1 MTLVDF
7 FREECISLKSE
18 AGSKKELLAEI
29 ATLAKKT
36 SILDEVSKEEIL
48 KGLEEREALG
58 STGFQDG
65 IAIPHCLLSGV
76 KKFVVGLITHVK
88 GIDFASL
95 DGKPTR
101 IVAFIIG
108 PKQERNDH
116 IRILSTLSR
125 VLSDKTTATELLSTK
140 TPTAAMESLLR
151 TLGDTLTQD
160 KSSRRNIIT
169 VTVQNEQLFPDI
181 LQLFSE
187 EDECF
192 ISVVDAHDGS
202 EYLNALPLFAAFW
215 NDNTKGFHRIIIVSI
230 KHSLANEMLRRL
242 DTLVGGLK
250 ACKGLLVQIQ
260 DVLYAAGRIEL

>member
-1 MTLVDF
+1 MTLIDF
-7 FREECISLKSE
+7 FREECILLKSQ
-18 AGSKKELLAEI
+18 AGSKKELLEEI
-29 ATLAKKT
+29 ANLAKKT
-36 SILDEVSKEEIL
+36 SALDEVSREEIL
-48 KGLEEREALG
+48 KGLEDREALG

-76 KKFVVGLITHVK
+76 KEFVVGLVTHGQGV
-88 GIDFASL
+88 DFASL

-101 IVAFIIG
+101 IIAFIIG
-108 PKQERNDH
+108 PRQERNDH

-125 VLSDKTTATELLSTK
+125 VLSDQTAATELLSTE

-151 TLGDTLTQD
+151 TLGDTLTQN

-192 ISVVDAHDGS
+192 ISVIDAHDGS
-202 EYLNALPLFAAFW
+202 EYLDAMPLFAAFW
-215 NDNTKGFHRIIIVSI
+215 NDDKKGFHRIIVASI

-250 ACKGLLVQIQ
+250 ECKGLFVQIQ